1 MVSGLFGI
9 CIGVLTLFVRRSVFP
24 PFPCVVLTKS
34 HPLSLHSFLHT
45 VPDDETAKYLREAMS
60 NELGA
65 FDESEIVKHLKQV
78 GSKRNT
84 TISFDERVAEAI
96 ASLLGTAAI

>member
-1 MVSGLFGI
+1 
-9 CIGVLTLFVRRSVFP
+9 
-24 PFPCVVLTKS
+24 
-34 HPLSLHSFLHT
+34 
-45 VPDDETAKYLREAMS
+45 MS